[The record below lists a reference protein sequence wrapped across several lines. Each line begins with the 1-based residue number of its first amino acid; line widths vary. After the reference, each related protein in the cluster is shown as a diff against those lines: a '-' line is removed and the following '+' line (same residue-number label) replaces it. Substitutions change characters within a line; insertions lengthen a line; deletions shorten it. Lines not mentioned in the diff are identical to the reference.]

1 VKKEM
6 MSVGEA
12 KKRFSEIINR
22 SAYSDCRII
31 ITKRNRPV
39 AAVINME
46 DLQSLEQSIKRKGL
60 MDLIGKWQGFDE
72 LQDAIDT
79 AVEDRHLE
87 GAGRDVSL

>member
-1 VKKEM
+1 MKNEM
-6 MSVGEA
+6 ISVAEA

-39 AAVINME
+39 AAVINMQ
-46 DLQSLEQSIKRKGL
+46 DLQSLEQSNNRKGL
-60 MDLIGKWQGFDE
+60 MEVIGKWQGFDE
-72 LQDAIDT
+72 LQDAIDN
-79 AVEDRHLE
+79 AVQDRHLE

>member
-1 VKKEM
+1 MKTEII
-6 MSVGEA
+6 SVVEA

-46 DLQSLEQSIKRKGL
+46 DLQSLEQSNKRKGL
-60 MDLIGKWQGFDE
+60 MGVIGKWQGFDE
-72 LQDAIDT
+72 LQDAIDS
-79 AVEDRHLE
+79 AVKDRHIE

>member
-1 VKKEM
+1 MKTEII
-6 MSVGEA
+6 SVVEA

-39 AAVINME
+39 AAVINMA
-46 DLQSLEQSIKRKGL
+46 DLQSLEQSNKRKGL
-60 MDLIGKWQGFDE
+60 MEVIGKWQGFDE
-72 LQDAIDT
+72 MQDAIDN
-79 AVEDRHLE
+79 AVQDRHLE

>member
-1 VKKEM
+1 VKNEM
-6 MSVGEA
+6 ISIVEA

-46 DLQSLEQSIKRKGL
+46 DLQSLEQSNKRKGL
-60 MDLIGKWQGFDE
+60 MEVIGKWQGFDE
-72 LQDAIDT
+72 LQDAIDN
-79 AVEDRHLE
+79 AVENRHLE

>member
-1 VKKEM
+1 MKNEII
-6 MSVGEA
+6 SVVEA

-22 SAYSDCRII
+22 SAFSDCRII

-46 DLQSLEQSIKRKGL
+46 DLQSLEQSNKRKGL
-60 MDLIGKWQGFDE
+60 MEVIGKWQGFDE
-72 LQDAIDT
+72 LQDAIDN
-79 AVEDRHLE
+79 AVQDRHLE

>member
-1 VKKEM
+1 MKNEM
-6 MSVGEA
+6 ISVVEA

-46 DLQSLEQSIKRKGL
+46 DLQSLEQSNKRKGL
-60 MDLIGKWQGFDE
+60 MEVIGKWQGFDE
-72 LQDAIDT
+72 LQDAIDN
-79 AVEDRHLE
+79 AIENRHLE

>member
-1 VKKEM
+1 MKNEM
-6 MSVGEA
+6 ISVVEA

-46 DLQSLEQSIKRKGL
+46 DLQSLEQSNKRKGL
-60 MDLIGKWQGFDE
+60 MEVSGKWQGFDE
-72 LQDAIDT
+72 LQDAIDN
-79 AVEDRHLE
+79 AVENRHLE

>member
-1 VKKEM
+1 VKNEM
-6 MSVGEA
+6 ISVVEA

-46 DLQSLEQSIKRKGL
+46 DLQSLEQSNKRKGL
-60 MDLIGKWQGFDE
+60 MEVIGKWQGFDE
-72 LQDAIDT
+72 LQDAIDN
-79 AVEDRHLE
+79 AVENRHLE

>member
-1 VKKEM
+1 VKNELI
-6 MSVGEA
+6 SVAEA

-39 AAVINME
+39 AAVINMQ
-46 DLQSLEQSIKRKGL
+46 DLQSLEQSNKRKGL
-60 MDLIGKWQGFDE
+60 MEVIGKWQGFDE
-72 LQDAIDT
+72 LQDAIDN
-79 AVEDRHLE
+79 AVENRHLE

>member
-1 VKKEM
+1 VKNEM
-6 MSVGEA
+6 ISVVEA

-46 DLQSLEQSIKRKGL
+46 DLQSLEQSNKRKGL
-60 MDLIGKWQGFDE
+60 MEVIGKWQGFDE
-72 LQDAIDT
+72 LQDAIDN
-79 AVEDRHLE
+79 AIENRHLE

>member
-1 VKKEM
+1 VKTEII
-6 MSVGEA
+6 SVVEA

-46 DLQSLEQSIKRKGL
+46 DLQSLEQSNKRKGL
-60 MDLIGKWQGFDE
+60 MEVIGKWQGFDE
-72 LQDAIDT
+72 LQDVIDS
-79 AVEDRHLE
+79 AVKDRHIE

>member
-1 VKKEM
+1 VKTEII
-6 MSVGEA
+6 SVVEA

-46 DLQSLEQSIKRKGL
+46 DLQSLEQSNKRKGL
-60 MDLIGKWQGFDE
+60 MEVIGKWQGFDE
-72 LQDAIDT
+72 LQDAIDS
-79 AVEDRHLE
+79 AVKDRHIE

>member
-1 VKKEM
+1 MKNEM
-6 MSVGEA
+6 ISIVEA

-46 DLQSLEQSIKRKGL
+46 DLQSLEQSNKRKGL
-60 MDLIGKWQGFDE
+60 MEVIGKWQGFDE
-72 LQDAIDT
+72 LQDAIDN
-79 AVEDRHLE
+79 AVENRHLE

>member
-1 VKKEM
+1 MKNEII
-6 MSVGEA
+6 SVVEA

-39 AAVINME
+39 AAVINMK
-46 DLQSLEQSIKRKGL
+46 DLQSLEQSNKRKGL
-60 MDLIGKWQGFDE
+60 MEVIGKWQGFDE
-72 LQDAIDT
+72 LQDAIDN
-79 AVEDRHLE
+79 AIENRHLE